1 MAHEFTLHEIATGR
15 DYTLRLP
22 CIIGRGGDADLT
34 LSDPA
39 VSQRHARIA
48 EIAGDLWIE
57 DLNSANGVYVNGE
70 RIVAQAHLKS
80 GDLIQ
85 LGRTYLQ
92 LPTLPREVSQQTLV
106 RDTLDLKLGWNLD
119 HERLKLLHDITT
131 DLSENVDLPVLAR
144 KIFARLRDTFHQDR
158 SYLALFSGEGDLEP
172 ILVEP
177 PGQPLHVSTTI
188 TGRIFQD
195 GESLLLED
203 ALSDAAFRD
212 HESIVALRVRSTLCV
227 PLIYHNQ
234 IYGLMYLDRNVPGA
248 YRREDLELLRTIGF
262 MLGPLIENARLWS
275 ELKRH
280 YANAVDN
287 LRETQARLIT
297 AERTAAYVRLAQAM
311 AHEIRNPLTAIGGLI
326 RRIPQVEDDE
336 SGKSKVRAIVNLV
349 ERVETILTEVD
360 TFVRLPPP
368 TVKLERID
376 HLVEEVLQGQ
386 AQNTPLPGLRLSLTV
401 QTSHV
406 MAPVDQGQ
414 FKKCLALILEE
425 LHSNIP
431 PGSSLPISIRDSNH
445 EIEIVIGE
453 MEGPG
458 RVCDPF
464 APELTGKP
472 WSSGLFLTMAHKI
485 ISDHRGML
493 LLDAV
498 GRAIVPVVIRIPRT
512 ISP

>member
-1 MAHEFTLHEIATGR
+1 
-15 DYTLRLP
+15 
-22 CIIGRGGDADLT
+22 
-34 LSDPA
+34 
-39 VSQRHARIA
+39 
-48 EIAGDLWIE
+48 
-57 DLNSANGVYVNGE
+57 
-70 RIVAQAHLKS
+70 
-80 GDLIQ
+80 
-85 LGRTYLQ
+85 
-92 LPTLPREVSQQTLV
+92 
-106 RDTLDLKLGWNLD
+106 
-119 HERLKLLHDITT
+119 
-131 DLSENVDLPVLAR
+131 
-144 KIFARLRDTFHQDR
+144 
-158 SYLALFSGEGDLEP
+158 
-172 ILVEP
+172 
-177 PGQPLHVSTTI
+177 
-188 TGRIFQD
+188 
-195 GESLLLED
+195 
-203 ALSDAAFRD
+203 
-212 HESIVALRVRSTLCV
+212 
-227 PLIYHNQ
+227 
-234 IYGLMYLDRNVPGA
+234 
-248 YRREDLELLRTIGF
+248 

-458 RVCDPF
+458 RLCDPF